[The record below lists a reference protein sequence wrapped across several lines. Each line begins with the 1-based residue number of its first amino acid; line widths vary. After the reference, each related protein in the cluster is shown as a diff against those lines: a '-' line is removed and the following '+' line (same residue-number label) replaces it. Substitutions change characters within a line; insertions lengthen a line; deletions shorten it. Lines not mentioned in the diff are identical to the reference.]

1 MNDMIR
7 TGIFLFIVAAV
18 AGALLAVTES
28 QTAPKILANKMRQ
41 LEQAR
46 AEVLPLASSFKTIK
60 PENPSQDL
68 EYAAGFTEKGELA
81 GIVVNVA
88 PKGYAGPIEMVMGL
102 KADGSIAG
110 VKILAQKETPGLG
123 TKLADDVFM
132 APFKKLLQENQKPVF
147 LVKKDGGDVDGITAA
162 TISSRAF
169 CTGVRDALSTYEKVK
184 QQLSTIAA
192 PSVASVASVSPA
204 LPHSGEN
211 K

>member
-1 MNDMIR
+1 MNDMFR
-7 TGIFLFIVAAV
+7 MGSFLFIVAAI

-28 QTAPKILANKMRQ
+28 QTAPKILENKLKQ

-46 AEVLPLASSFKTIK
+46 AEVLPLAKKFQEIK
-60 PENPSQDL
+60 PENPAEGL
-68 EYAAGFTEKGELA
+68 EYAAGFGDNGELA

-102 KADGSIAG
+102 KADGSISG
-110 VKILAQKETPGLG
+110 VKILSQKETPGLG

-132 APFKKLLQENQKPVF
+132 APFKKLLQEKPKPVF
-147 LVKKDGGDVDGITAA
+147 LVKQDGGDVDGITAA

-169 CTGVRDALSTYEKVK
+169 CNGVREALSTYEKVK
-184 QQLSTIAA
+184 ANLPKLAVPATT
-192 PSVASVASVSPA
+192 PA
-204 LPHSGEN
+204 LPQSGES